1 MYADDTTLYS
11 QFDNA
16 EIANHDIEFK
26 INNELSNINDWLKIN
41 KLALNVKKSKYMI
54 STKAHTEPKKL
65 ELKIDNI
72 NIEYVNFFNFLGFTI
87 DSHLTWEN
95 HTINMSNKCLRIIGT
110 LNRIKYSV
118 PLNIRFM
125 LHNALILPHLN
136 YCVTAWG
143 YQCNRIIKLQKKTI
157 RTVMISSY
165 NAHTESFF
173 KNLKLLK
180 IQDILTLQTLKIY
193 IINFEI
199 INSHITYKIGH
210 YSKILTF
217 TITTRAEQMHYT
229 KTDVFM
235 YLHKSRL
242 N

>member
-16 EIANHDIEFK
+16 EIENHDIEFK

-41 KLALNVKKSKYMI
+41 KLAL
-54 STKAHTEPKKL
+54 
-65 ELKIDNI
+65 
-72 NIEYVNFFNFLGFTI
+72 
-87 DSHLTWEN
+87 
-95 HTINMSNKCLRIIGT
+95 T
-110 LNRIKYSV
+110 LNRIKYFV
-118 PLNIRFM
+118 PLNVRLM
-125 LHNALILPHLN
+125 LYNALILPHLN

-143 YQCNRIIKLQKKTI
+143 YQCNRIIKLQKKAI

-193 IINFEI
+193 HKFRNNKLPYYIQNWPLFQ
-199 INSHITYKIGH
+199 NSNIHNHNTPG
-210 YSKILTF
+210 
-217 TITTRAEQMHYT
+217 ANA
-229 KTDVFM
+229 
-235 YLHKSRL
+235 LHKNRCLHVFAQKSLKL
-242 N
+242 NITNIVNDTPHIILEKIDTHGQFREK